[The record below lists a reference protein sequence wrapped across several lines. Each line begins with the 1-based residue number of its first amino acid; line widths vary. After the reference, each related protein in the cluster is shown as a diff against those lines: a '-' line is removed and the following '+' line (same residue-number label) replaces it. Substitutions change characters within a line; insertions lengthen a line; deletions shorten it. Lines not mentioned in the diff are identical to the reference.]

1 MNDRRDYYRLRL
13 DAHIE
18 LQPLEQKPLHCD
30 DANAHFAFNHTL
42 QTLFELKKLDTE
54 GNQLQQQIK
63 EADRAL
69 GEYLHI
75 VNRKV
80 DVLAHHCLNTGTESE
95 LATQT
100 IELSEGGLLLHSD
113 TPFKQGQWLAL
124 MLRFSSPLMVT
135 ALHAQVIRC
144 EPDRGNGYQIAAE
157 FHYTN
162 ATERQQLSQHI
173 MRSQME
179 LARRKTLPDSDHSA
193 DDNPLKDST

>member
-1 MNDRRDYYRLRL
+1 MTDRRDYFRLRL
-13 DAHIE
+13 DAHVE
-18 LQPLEQKPLHCD
+18 LHLLEQKPLSID
-30 DANAHFAFNHTL
+30 DANAHFAFNHIL

-80 DVLAHHCLNTGTESE
+80 DALAQYCLNTGTESE

-100 IELSEGGLLLHSD
+100 IELSEGGLLLHND
-113 TPFKQGQWLAL
+113 APLPQGQWLAL
-124 MLRFSSPLMVT
+124 MLRFNSPLMVI
-135 ALHAQVIRC
+135 ALHAQVVRC

-157 FHYTN
+157 FHYAN
-162 ATERQQLSQHI
+162 ATERQQISQHI
-173 MRSQME
+173 MRAQME
-179 LARRKTLPDSDHSA
+179 LARRKSPHSDTA
-193 DDNPLKDST
+193 AGEQPKDFT